1 MTQMLLMAALSH
13 NGNPQQRFTF
23 SESVLIDK
31 VVFFLLDD
39 DDPHLLL
46 REDGCPSEVGV
57 LCKDVPSKN
66 LNSTCISCSF
76 E

>member
-1 MTQMLLMAALSH
+1 MAIL
-13 NGNPQQRFTF
+13 NNTLRNIPQQFTF

-31 VVFFLLDD
+31 VVFFLLDE

-57 LCKDVPSKN
+57 LCKDVPSRN
-66 LNSTCISCSF
+66 LNSTCMSYSF

>member
-1 MTQMLLMAALSH
+1 MAIL
-13 NGNPQQRFTF
+13 NNTLRNIPQQFTL

-31 VVFFLLDD
+31 VVFFLLDE

-57 LCKDVPSKN
+57 LCKDVPSRN
-66 LNSTCISCSF
+66 LSSTCMSYSF